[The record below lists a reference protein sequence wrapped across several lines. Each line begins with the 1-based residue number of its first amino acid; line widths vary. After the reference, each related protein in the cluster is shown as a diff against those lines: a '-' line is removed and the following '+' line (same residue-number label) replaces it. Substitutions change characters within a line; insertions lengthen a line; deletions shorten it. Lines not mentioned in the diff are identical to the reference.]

1 MSRADGFHPMRQSS
15 GQPLGAR
22 PESMDYLEEPIVLDH
37 QDEPATS
44 KKRRKLLGKQK
55 KHHSRRRRAAKKL
68 LTVIAILIV
77 AGLGAMAYKFYDTQ
91 RNILAGGG
99 RAPAI
104 CNGEVPVDQLK
115 REGDGR
121 VNVLLVGIGGAEQP
135 RGPDLTDTLIIAS
148 IDPVTN
154 KAELLSI
161 PRDLWVRI
169 PGNGARKI
177 NEAYFHG
184 IEESSAQS
192 LEQQQRDG
200 LALLEKTVQP
210 IIGVPIHYYVLLDYA
225 AFRGAVNAVG
235 GVDAYVPEKLAVS
248 ERLWD
253 DGTGRHYNLNVSEGQ
268 QNFDGTKALFFSR
281 SRKTSVGGDFT
292 RAERQRLMLVALK
305 DKVLS
310 AGTFA
315 NPVAVVGLLDSLGD
329 NIYTNFDTGSI
340 KCLYTQLS
348 QIPSN
353 EIKSLDLATP
363 PDDLL
368 VGGSIGNSSIQR
380 PKEGLFEYADLH
392 AFIRKKLPDGFLARE
407 NSPVAVYNATDKE
420 GVATAQAD
428 LLKSYGYNVTTVD
441 SISTS
446 NPSRTIVVDL
456 SGGDDKYTRNY
467 LQKRYGVVAVEK
479 MPEGAGATLPV
490 GTRFVVILGND
501 VARAVD
507 TGP

>member
-200 LALLEKTVQP
+200 LALLEKTVQNLAGGP
-210 IIGVPIHYYVLLDYA
+210 GLVRLGERVLHLAENLRFAEDHGIQAGGDAEHVPHGRLLGIDIEIRQQLFDAQPVIA
-225 AFRGAVNAVG
+225 AQPLDHVARQFRVQAAVDLGAVA
-235 GVDAYVPEKLAVS
+235 
-248 ERLWD
+248 R
-253 DGTGRHYNLNVSEGQ
+253 
-268 QNFDGTKALFFSR
+268 
-281 SRKTSVGGDFT
+281 
-292 RAERQRLMLVALK
+292 RQDRRCV
-305 DKVLS
+305 
-310 AGTFA
+310 
-315 NPVAVVGLLDSLGD
+315 
-329 NIYTNFDTGSI
+329 Y
-340 KCLYTQLS
+340 
-348 QIPSN
+348 
-353 EIKSLDLATP
+353 
-363 PDDLL
+363 
-368 VGGSIGNSSIQR
+368 IG
-380 PKEGLFEYADLH
+380 
-392 AFIRKKLPDGFLARE
+392 
-407 NSPVAVYNATDKE
+407 
-420 GVATAQAD
+420 
-428 LLKSYGYNVTTVD
+428 
-441 SISTS
+441 
-446 NPSRTIVVDL
+446 
-456 SGGDDKYTRNY
+456 
-467 LQKRYGVVAVEK
+467 QKREFVQGLGQSLRRERHALTDVHRRSA
-479 MPEGAGATLPV
+479 MINAEGDQRHVRAG
-490 GTRFVVILGND
+490 GC
-501 VARAVD
+501 
-507 TGP
+507 